1 MKKRKIYQIILAAV
15 SILLAA
21 LLCASAVSVYLE
33 GSARRAKNP
42 LENIY
47 TPGIAAEK
55 LTRIAPLFLLFI
67 ILLFAGLLP
76 GLRKEKKERKAGS
89 AGTGSE
95 PPAVRNG
102 NGKKNGALQTV
113 VVVTAVILI
122 IAGILNGSAYDVLI
136 KAITICTEC
145 IGLG

>member
-33 GSARRAKNP
+33 GSARRAENP

-47 TPGIAAEK
+47 TREIAAEK
-55 LTRIAPLFLLFI
+55 LTLIAPVFLLFI

-76 GLRKEKKERKAGS
+76 GLRKEKKTGHT
-89 AGTGSE
+89 GTGSE
-95 PPAVRNG
+95 APAVRKG
-102 NGKKNGALQTV
+102 EEKKKKALQTV

-136 KAITICTEC
+136 KAITICSEC

>member
-15 SILLAA
+15 SMQLAA

-33 GSARRAKNP
+33 GSARRAENP

-47 TPGIAAEK
+47 TREIAAEK
-55 LTRIAPLFLLFI
+55 LTLIAPVFLLLI
-67 ILLFAGLLP
+67 ILMFAGLLP
-76 GLRKEKKERKAGS
+76 GLRKEKKKTGHT
-89 AGTGSE
+89 GTGSE
-95 PPAVRNG
+95 APAVRNG
-102 NGKKNGALQTV
+102 EENKKKVLQTV

-136 KAITICTEC
+136 KAITIFSRKV
-145 IGLG
+145 

>member
-1 MKKRKIYQIILAAV
+1 MKKRKIYPIILAAV

-33 GSARRAKNP
+33 GSARRAENP

-47 TPGIAAEK
+47 TREIAAEK
-55 LTRIAPLFLLFI
+55 LTLIAPVFLLLI

-76 GLRKEKKERKAGS
+76 GLRKEKKKTGHT
-89 AGTGSE
+89 GTGSE
-95 PPAVRNG
+95 APAVRNG
-102 NGKKNGALQTV
+102 EEKKKKVLQTV

-136 KAITICTEC
+136 KAITICSEC